1 MTRTKIGVAIY
12 NIHTE
17 DGAYQRLHLKFN
29 ATNLK
34 ALKHPKLVRVWCL
47 YDRSRNH
54 LAFTVTPAATRD
66 TDVWEVGRAKDSNR
80 SKPYRVQAS
89 LPTDTEWPVFGQCDV
104 WTTVDDDLVMAGELH
119 PPLPVPAPAPTTP
132 APETPRETPGSPRFD
147 FDATEAQSDAPN
159 PLAPAWAHLELMRKL
174 RTEEIERHARN
185 RAIDDEWRDDM
196 RDVWAAEEEHRQ
208 LLTKHLNRQ
217 TAALES
223 IATSL
228 VRMRGD
234 S

>member
-1 MTRTKIGVAIY
+1 
-12 NIHTE
+12 
-17 DGAYQRLHLKFN
+17 
-29 ATNLK
+29 
-34 ALKHPKLVRVWCL
+34 
-47 YDRSRNH
+47 
-54 LAFTVTPAATRD
+54 
-66 TDVWEVGRAKDSNR
+66 
-80 SKPYRVQAS
+80 
-89 LPTDTEWPVFGQCDV
+89 
-104 WTTVDDDLVMAGELH
+104 
-119 PPLPVPAPAPTTP
+119 
-132 APETPRETPGSPRFD
+132 
-147 FDATEAQSDAPN
+147 
-159 PLAPAWAHLELMRKL
+159 MRKL